1 MRNEKREKECYVRKI
16 AVTNRDIKS
25 FKSKLQEMNSWEEVN
40 RNFVPSPVRGR
51 VHQYFRSLRK
61 LPCVSVPPT
70 FTFSYR
76 ELGEAEIVVGISI
89 SLDRGVPFRQ

>member
-16 AVTNRDIKS
+16 VVTNRDIKS

-40 RNFVPSPVRGR
+40 RNFVPSPMRRRVRL
-51 VHQYFRSLRK
+51 HFRLLRK
-61 LPCVSVPPT
+61 LPYVSVPPT

-76 ELGEAEIVVGISI
+76 EQGEANIVIGISL
-89 SLDRGVPFRQ
+89 SLYRGIPLRQ